1 MSTRKDRPRV
11 AIVLLNWNQ
20 PEHTLACLRSLGQLD
35 YPNVSVTVVDNG
47 STDGS
52 PDLIRAQ
59 FPQVTLIENGRN
71 LGFAAGNNVAI
82 EPAVRAGADYV
93 MLLNND
99 TELAPDMLSRLVA
112 VAERDPKVG
121 IVGPKILYYDQ
132 PDVIWSAGGTID
144 AYGQPG
150 HLGADQ
156 PDDDPSDQPREADYV
171 TGCAILVK
179 RAVVE
184 AIGGLDERFFIY
196 FEETEWCARARRAG
210 FRILY
215 VPSARMWHKVKP
227 DARGYSRPYL
237 YMMARNRLLYLR
249 CCGAPVWR
257 VAGAILS
264 LLRTAASWRLR
275 PRHRDMRPLS
285 DALLRGTAAFMLG
298 RFGAPPARI

>member
-1 MSTRKDRPRV
+1 MTTTVQTPRV
-11 AIVLLNWNQ
+11 AIILLNWNQ
-20 PEHTLACLRSLGQLD
+20 PEHTLACLRSLGELD
-35 YPNVSVTVVDNG
+35 YPNVAVTVVDNG

-59 FPQVTLIENGRN
+59 FPAVTLVENGRN

-99 TELAPDMLSRLVA
+99 TEVRPDMLRELIA
-112 VAERDPKVG
+112 VAESDPEIG

-132 PDVIWSAGGTID
+132 PDLVWSAGGTID

-150 HLGADQ
+150 HVGADG
-156 PDDDPSDQPREADYV
+156 PDDDPSEQPREVDYV

-184 AIGGLDERFFIY
+184 AIGGIDERFFIY

-215 VPSARMWHKVKP
+215 VPAARMWHKVKP
-227 DARGYSRPYL
+227 GARGYSRRYL
-237 YMMARNRLLYLR
+237 YLMARNRLLYLR
-249 CCGAPVWR
+249 CCGAPTWR
-257 VAGAILS
+257 LAGAILS
-264 LLRTAASWRLR
+264 LLRTAAAWQVR
-275 PRHRDMRPLS
+275 PRHREMRPLS
-285 DALLRGTAAFMLG
+285 DALLRGTAAFVLG